1 MSKINATISI
11 ERITVNQAGVMLEN
25 MVDGQRKLRKTF
37 ISQLAE
43 EMRMGRFRLSSDA
56 VLLIKGKLANGQHRL
71 AAIVQSGLS
80 QLFITM
86 RTQDERLFE
95 VLDCGRPRTIADVL
109 FRDGFDHARDQASI
123 AKLVVLY
130 DKELLTRFGYHLWPN
145 GEKRKTWTR
154 GEVIEYAREHS
165 DSLSEIAKFVSPL
178 YKEHKILPR
187 SLAGALIEIADRK
200 YPGKGKE
207 FIEKIYTGRTVDDAA
222 FDMRG
227 KLIQLSIKRAKTL
240 QSLRREYI
248 FGLLIKSFMLYIA
261 RKRTSVF
268 KIVDGEEYPKIN

>member
-1 MSKINATISI
+1 MTKINATISI
-11 ERITVNQAGVMLEN
+11 ERIAANQAEIMLEN
-25 MVDGQRKLRKTF
+25 MVDGQRKLREIF

-80 QLFITM
+80 QLFIIM

-130 DKELLTRFGYHLWPN
+130 DKGLLTRFGFRRGKHK
-145 GEKRKTWTR
+145 GTWTR
-154 GEVIEYAREHS
+154 GEIIEYAREHN

-178 YKEHKILPR
+178 YKRHKILAR
-187 SLAGALIEIADRK
+187 SLAGALIEITDRK
-200 YPGKGKE
+200 YPGRGKE
-207 FIEKIYTGRTVDDAA
+207 FIEKVYVGGINNDAA
-222 FDMRG
+222 FDIRER
-227 KLIQLSIKRAKTL
+227 LIQLSIMRTKSL
-240 QSLRREYI
+240 HELRREYV

-261 RKRTSVF
+261 KKRTGVL
-268 KIVDGEEYPKIN
+268 KIVDGEEYPKIS